1 MSKTHQILSSNFS
14 DIKSLDCYIKSLIDI
29 AMAEALTDAEIKV
42 EDTASI
48 DLQGTGKSATP
59 LKAVALI
66 SPQPD
71 NDIAVLP
78 DGLYT
83 SGLVKY
89 GVVSGGEVTW
99 TGGYGYHVSPAIY
112 YINKVKFDQTIT
124 NPAGFDFV
132 LTAPSPLYNRL
143 DSFVLNNLGLT
154 VVLAGAPSN
163 NPALAPL
170 NTATQLFLS
179 CALVEV
185 SNIGTAAN
193 RVAIATPVPG
203 MEFIQ
208 TDDVR
213 DAPAGKYYYA
223 NGRWNYLLLN
233 PEQLVYAFED
243 FLLVGGNGVST
254 NRFFYAITGSAT
266 PTGLYANRPGAV
278 VFSTAAINT
287 GRVTLYAGSL
297 NNSSGGLYF
306 TGGAC
311 YFKCSTIDFPILSTV
326 GEEFTIRVGLG
337 FFGAGGLSA
346 DLDGGVYF
354 EYNRLTSANWLLRTA
369 KNAVRTT
376 LDSLVPV
383 ATGTILFEIF
393 VNAAATQAD
402 YYINDVLVGSVTPLA
417 FPFVVFGS
425 PIFQLM
431 KSAGTTP
438 RTITL
443 DYIKAWQRLT
453 VIRP

>member
-1 MSKTHQILSSNFS
+1 
-14 DIKSLDCYIKSLIDI
+14 
-29 AMAEALTDAEIKV
+29 
-42 EDTASI
+42 
-48 DLQGTGKSATP
+48 
-59 LKAVALI
+59 
-66 SPQPD
+66 
-71 NDIAVLP
+71 
-78 DGLYT
+78 
-83 SGLVKY
+83 
-89 GVVSGGEVTW
+89 
-99 TGGYGYHVSPAIY
+99 
-112 YINKVKFDQTIT
+112 
-124 NPAGFDFV
+124 
-132 LTAPSPLYNRL
+132 
-143 DSFVLNNLGLT
+143 
-154 VVLAGAPSN
+154 VLAGAPSN